1 MKTGGSLS
9 PWWNVQTMI
18 ERLPIAGVLV
28 TGLAVALLGAAP
40 HQREPRAD
48 RDMIP
53 AAPPGM
59 ASRVF
64 ARADGVP
71 DPTAS
76 PPSAEASPAPAEP
89 APPVEASPH
98 AASTPSAEV
107 AARARAEF
115 DANRSGKI
123 DRTRY
128 TDEMNGIISAPA
140 LAQAAAQ
147 LKTLGTVKTFTQ
159 VRKVMKG
166 PLTIYVFR
174 IECEKPPPIEES
186 IAWNTAGKVEYL
198 SFGPVL

>member
-1 MKTGGSLS
+1 MMT
-9 PWWNVQTMI
+9 
-18 ERLPIAGVLV
+18 ERLPFAGVLV
-28 TGLAVALLGAAP
+28 AGLAVALLGAAP
-40 HQREPRAD
+40 HEREPRAD
-48 RDMIP
+48 RGMIP
-53 AAPPGM
+53 ASPPGT

-64 ARADGVP
+64 ARADG
-71 DPTAS
+71 A
-76 PPSAEASPAPAEP
+76 AEP
-89 APPVEASPH
+89 APSPAAPAASPAAPPEPTPPIEASPH

-128 TDEMNGIISAPA
+128 TDEMNGIISGAA

-159 VRKVMKG
+159 VRKVTKG